1 MLRAKLTFGS
11 GYNKFLRV
19 RGKPVLSHQHYSRWV
34 TLASTAAV
42 VTATLLIL
50 GKLIAWLMTDSSSL
64 LASLTDSFMDVSAS
78 IINLLAIRYALAPAD
93 EEHRFGHGKAESLAG
108 LIQSAFISGSALLLM
123 MHGISSMLNQVPV
136 VRLEAGIWVSAG
148 SILLTLLLVSFQSL
162 VIRKTN
168 SVAIKADMLHYRS
181 DLLLNGGVLLAL
193 VLAGQGWYWA
203 DGLFAILI
211 GLFLVWGA
219 VQIGYESVQALL
231 DRQLPEEEQARI
243 MALCCAVEGVHGVH
257 DLRTRQSGPTR
268 FVQLHLEL
276 DDQLPLVKAHQIAD
290 EAELAVRQSFE
301 RMEVIIHMDPI
312 SVLTKE
318 QQGTHPEQQ

>member
-1 MLRAKLTFGS
+1 M
-11 GYNKFLRV
+11 
-19 RGKPVLSHQHYSRWV
+19 SHQHYSRWV
-34 TLASTAAV
+34 TLASMAAV
-42 VTATLLIL
+42 TTATLLIL

-64 LASLTDSFMDVSAS
+64 LASLTDSFMDISAS
-78 IINLLAIRYALAPAD
+78 LINLLAIRYALAPAD

-108 LIQSAFISGSALLLM
+108 LVQSAFISGSALLLV

-136 VRLEAGIWVSAG
+136 VRLEAGIWVSVG
-148 SILLTLLLVSFQSL
+148 SIVLTLLLVSFQGF

-181 DLLLNGGVLLAL
+181 DLLLNGGVLVAL
-193 VLAGQGWYWA
+193 VLAGLGWYWA

-219 VQIGYESVQALL
+219 VHIGYESVQALL

-276 DDQLPLVKAHQIAD
+276 DDQLPLVRAHQIAD
-290 EAELAVRQSFE
+290 EAELAVRQAFE

-318 QQGTHPEQQ
+318 RQSTHPEQQ

>member
-1 MLRAKLTFGS
+1 M
-11 GYNKFLRV
+11 
-19 RGKPVLSHQHYSRWV
+19 
-34 TLASTAAV
+34 AAV
-42 VTATLLIL
+42 AVASLLIT

-64 LASLTDSFMDVSAS
+64 LASLTDSLMDVSAS
-78 IINLLAIRYALAPAD
+78 LINLFAIRYALAPAD
-93 EEHRFGHGKAESLAG
+93 NEHRFGHGKAESLAG
-108 LIQSAFISGSALLLM
+108 LIQSAFISGSALLLV
-123 MHGISSMLNQVPV
+123 MHGISSLLNQVPV
-136 VRLEAGIWVSAG
+136 QRLEAGLWVSAG
-148 SILLTLLLVSFQSL
+148 SILLTLLLVGFQRW
-162 VIRKTN
+162 VVQHTN

-181 DLLLNGGVLLAL
+181 DLLLNAGVLLAL
-193 VLAGQGWYWA
+193 VLAGQGWFWA

-301 RMEVIIHMDPI
+301 RMDVIIHMDPI

-318 QQGTHPEQQ
+318 QQGPHPEQQ

>member
-1 MLRAKLTFGS
+1 M
-11 GYNKFLRV
+11 
-19 RGKPVLSHQHYSRWV
+19 SHQHYSRWV

-136 VRLEAGIWVSAG
+136 VRLEAGIWVSVG

-181 DLLLNGGVLLAL
+181 DLLLNAGVLLAL

-301 RMEVIIHMDPI
+301 RMDVIIHMDPI

>member
-1 MLRAKLTFGS
+1 M
-11 GYNKFLRV
+11 
-19 RGKPVLSHQHYSRWV
+19 
-34 TLASTAAV
+34 AAV
-42 VTATLLIL
+42 VIATLLII

-78 IINLLAIRYALAPAD
+78 LINLFAIRYALAPPD
-93 EEHRFGHGKAESLAG
+93 DEHRFGHGKAESLAG

-136 VRLEAGIWVSAG
+136 HRLEAGLWVSGG
-148 SILLTLLLVSFQSL
+148 SILLTLLLVSFQRW
-162 VIRKTN
+162 VVQRTN

-181 DLLLNGGVLLAL
+181 DLLLNAGVLLAL

-231 DRQLPEEEQARI
+231 DRQLPAEEQARI

-301 RMEVIIHMDPI
+301 RMDVIIHMDPI
-312 SVLTKE
+312 SVLAQE
-318 QQGTHPEQQ
+318 QQGPHPEQQ

>member
-1 MLRAKLTFGS
+1 M
-11 GYNKFLRV
+11 
-19 RGKPVLSHQHYSRWV
+19 SHQHYSRWV

-181 DLLLNGGVLLAL
+181 DLLLNAGVLLAL
-193 VLAGQGWYWA
+193 VLAGQGWHWA

-219 VQIGYESVQALL
+219 AHIGYESVQALL

>member
-1 MLRAKLTFGS
+1 M
-11 GYNKFLRV
+11 
-19 RGKPVLSHQHYSRWV
+19 SHQHYSRWV
-34 TLASTAAV
+34 TLASMAAV
-42 VTATLLIL
+42 TTATLLIL

-64 LASLTDSFMDVSAS
+64 LASLTDSFMDISAS
-78 IINLLAIRYALAPAD
+78 LINLLAIRYALAPAD

-108 LIQSAFISGSALLLM
+108 LVQSAFISGSALLLV

-136 VRLEAGIWVSAG
+136 VRLEAGIWVSVG
-148 SILLTLLLVSFQSL
+148 SIVLTLLLVSFQGF

-181 DLLLNGGVLLAL
+181 DLLLNGGVLVAL

-219 VQIGYESVQALL
+219 VHIGYESVQALL

-276 DDQLPLVKAHQIAD
+276 DDQLPLVQAHQIAD
-290 EAELAVRQSFE
+290 EAELAVRQAFE
-301 RMEVIIHMDPI
+301 RMDVIIHMDPI

>member
-1 MLRAKLTFGS
+1 M
-11 GYNKFLRV
+11 
-19 RGKPVLSHQHYSRWV
+19 SHQHYSRWV
-34 TLASTAAV
+34 TLASMAAV
-42 VTATLLIL
+42 TTATLLIL

-64 LASLTDSFMDVSAS
+64 LASLTDSFMDISAS
-78 IINLLAIRYALAPAD
+78 LINLLAIRYALAPAD

-181 DLLLNGGVLLAL
+181 DLLLNGGVLVAL

-219 VQIGYESVQALL
+219 VHIGYESVQALL

-276 DDQLPLVKAHQIAD
+276 DDQLPLVQAHQIAD

>member
-1 MLRAKLTFGS
+1 
-11 GYNKFLRV
+11 
-19 RGKPVLSHQHYSRWV
+19 LSHQQYSRWV
-34 TLASTAAV
+34 TFASMAAV
-42 VTATLLIL
+42 TTATLLII
-50 GKLIAWLMTDSSSL
+50 GKLIAWLMTDSSTL

-181 DLLLNGGVLLAL
+181 DLLLNAGVLLAL
-193 VLAGQGWYWA
+193 VLAGQGWHWA

-219 VQIGYESVQALL
+219 AHIGYESVQALL

-276 DDQLPLVKAHQIAD
+276 DDQIPLVKAHQIAD
-290 EAELAVRQSFE
+290 EAELAVRQAFE
-301 RMEVIIHMDPI
+301 RMDVIIHMDPI

>member
-1 MLRAKLTFGS
+1 M
-11 GYNKFLRV
+11 
-19 RGKPVLSHQHYSRWV
+19 SHQHYSRWV
-34 TLASTAAV
+34 TLASMAAV
-42 VTATLLIL
+42 TTATLLIL

-64 LASLTDSFMDVSAS
+64 LASLTDSFMDISAS
-78 IINLLAIRYALAPAD
+78 LINLLAIRYALAPAD

-108 LIQSAFISGSALLLM
+108 LVQSAFISGSALLLV

-136 VRLEAGIWVSAG
+136 VRLEAGIWVSVG
-148 SILLTLLLVSFQSL
+148 SIVLTLLLVSFQGF

-181 DLLLNGGVLLAL
+181 DLLLNGGVLVAL

-219 VQIGYESVQALL
+219 VHIGYESVQALL

-276 DDQLPLVKAHQIAD
+276 DDQLPLVRAHQIAD
-290 EAELAVRQSFE
+290 EAELAVRQAFE
-301 RMEVIIHMDPI
+301 RMDVIIHMDPI
-312 SVLTKE
+312 SVLTQE
-318 QQGTHPEQQ
+318 RQSTNPEQQ

>member
-1 MLRAKLTFGS
+1 M
-11 GYNKFLRV
+11 
-19 RGKPVLSHQHYSRWV
+19 SHQHYSRWV

-78 IINLLAIRYALAPAD
+78 IINLLAIRYALVPAD

-181 DLLLNGGVLLAL
+181 DLLLNAGVLLAL
-193 VLAGQGWYWA
+193 VLAGQGWHWA

-219 VQIGYESVQALL
+219 AHIGYESVQALL

-276 DDQLPLVKAHQIAD
+276 DDQLPLVQAHQIAD

>member
-1 MLRAKLTFGS
+1 M
-11 GYNKFLRV
+11 
-19 RGKPVLSHQHYSRWV
+19 SHQHYSRWV

-301 RMEVIIHMDPI
+301 RMDVIIHMDPI

>member
-1 MLRAKLTFGS
+1 M
-11 GYNKFLRV
+11 
-19 RGKPVLSHQHYSRWV
+19 SHQHYSRWV

-181 DLLLNGGVLLAL
+181 DLLLNGAVLLAL
-193 VLAGQGWYWA
+193 VLAGQGWHWA

-219 VQIGYESVQALL
+219 AHIGYESVQALL

>member
-1 MLRAKLTFGS
+1 M
-11 GYNKFLRV
+11 
-19 RGKPVLSHQHYSRWV
+19 
-34 TLASTAAV
+34 AAV
-42 VTATLLIL
+42 VIASLLIA

-64 LASLTDSFMDVSAS
+64 LASLTDSLMDVSAS
-78 IINLLAIRYALAPAD
+78 LINLFAIRYAMAPAD
-93 EEHRFGHGKAESLAG
+93 AEHRFGHGKAESLAG
-108 LIQSAFISGSALLLM
+108 LIQSAFISGSALLLV
-123 MHGISSMLNQVPV
+123 MHGISSLLNQVPV
-136 VRLEAGIWVSAG
+136 QRLEAGLWVSAG
-148 SILLTLLLVSFQSL
+148 SILLTLLLVGFQRW
-162 VIRKTN
+162 VVQRTN
-168 SVAIKADMLHYRS
+168 SVVIKADMLHYRS
-181 DLLLNGGVLLAL
+181 DLLLNAGVLLAL
-193 VLAGQGWYWA
+193 VLAGKGWFWA

-301 RMEVIIHMDPI
+301 RMDVIIHMDPI
-312 SVLTKE
+312 SVLIKE
-318 QQGTHPEQQ
+318 QQGPHPEQQ

>member
-1 MLRAKLTFGS
+1 M
-11 GYNKFLRV
+11 
-19 RGKPVLSHQHYSRWV
+19 SHQHYSRWV

-108 LIQSAFISGSALLLM
+108 LIQSAFISGSALLLL

-181 DLLLNGGVLLAL
+181 DLLLNAGVLLAL
-193 VLAGQGWYWA
+193 VLAGQGWHWA

-219 VQIGYESVQALL
+219 AHIGYESVQALL

-276 DDQLPLVKAHQIAD
+276 DDQLPLVQAHQIAD

>member
-1 MLRAKLTFGS
+1 M
-11 GYNKFLRV
+11 
-19 RGKPVLSHQHYSRWV
+19 SHQHYSRWV

-181 DLLLNGGVLLAL
+181 DLLLNAGVLVAL

-318 QQGTHPEQQ
+318 QQGAHPEQQ

>member
-1 MLRAKLTFGS
+1 M
-11 GYNKFLRV
+11 
-19 RGKPVLSHQHYSRWV
+19 SHQQYSRWV
-34 TLASTAAV
+34 TLASMAAV
-42 VTATLLIL
+42 TTATLLIT

-78 IINLLAIRYALAPAD
+78 IINLLAIRYALSPAD
-93 EEHRFGHGKAESLAG
+93 DEHRFGHGKAESLAG
-108 LIQSAFISGSALLLM
+108 LIQAAFISGSALLLV
-123 MHGISSMLNQVPV
+123 MHGISSLLKQAPLE
-136 VRLEAGIWVSAG
+136 RLEAGLWVSGG
-148 SILLTLLLVSFQSL
+148 SIVLTLLLVSFQSL

-193 VLAGQGWYWA
+193 VLAGQGWDWA

-211 GLFLVWGA
+211 GLFLLWGA
-219 VQIGYESVQALL
+219 LHIGYESVQALL
-231 DRQLPEEEQARI
+231 DRQLPAEEQARI
-243 MALCCAVEGVHGVH
+243 MALCCDVEGVHGVH

-290 EAELAVRQSFE
+290 EAELAVRQAFE
-301 RMEVIIHMDPI
+301 RMDVIIHMDPI
-312 SVLTKE
+312 SVVHKE
-318 QQGTHPEQQ
+318 QQGTPSEQQ

>member
-1 MLRAKLTFGS
+1 M
-11 GYNKFLRV
+11 
-19 RGKPVLSHQHYSRWV
+19 SHQHYSRWV

-181 DLLLNGGVLLAL
+181 DLLLNAGVLLAL
-193 VLAGQGWYWA
+193 VLAGQGWHWA

-219 VQIGYESVQALL
+219 AHIGYESVQALL

-276 DDQLPLVKAHQIAD
+276 DDQIPLVKAHQIAD

-301 RMEVIIHMDPI
+301 RMDVIIHMDPI

>member
-1 MLRAKLTFGS
+1 
-11 GYNKFLRV
+11 
-19 RGKPVLSHQHYSRWV
+19 LSHQHYSRWV

-181 DLLLNGGVLLAL
+181 DLLLNAGVLVAL

-301 RMEVIIHMDPI
+301 RMDVIIHMDPI

>member
-1 MLRAKLTFGS
+1 M
-11 GYNKFLRV
+11 
-19 RGKPVLSHQHYSRWV
+19 SHQHYSRWV

-181 DLLLNGGVLLAL
+181 DLLLNAGVLVAL

-276 DDQLPLVKAHQIAD
+276 DDQLPLVQAHQIAD

-318 QQGTHPEQQ
+318 QQGTPPEQQ

>member
-1 MLRAKLTFGS
+1 M
-11 GYNKFLRV
+11 
-19 RGKPVLSHQHYSRWV
+19 SHQHYSRWV
-34 TLASTAAV
+34 TLASMAAV
-42 VTATLLIL
+42 TTATLLIL

-64 LASLTDSFMDVSAS
+64 LASLTDSFMDISAS
-78 IINLLAIRYALAPAD
+78 LINLLAIRYALAPAD

-108 LIQSAFISGSALLLM
+108 LVQSAFISGSALLLV

-136 VRLEAGIWVSAG
+136 VRLEAGIWVSVG
-148 SILLTLLLVSFQSL
+148 SIVLTLLLVSFQGF

-181 DLLLNGGVLLAL
+181 DLLLNGGVLVAL

-219 VQIGYESVQALL
+219 VHIGYESVQALL

-276 DDQLPLVKAHQIAD
+276 DDQLPLVRAHQIAD
-290 EAELAVRQSFE
+290 EAELAFRQAFE
-301 RMEVIIHMDPI
+301 RMDVIIHMDPI
-312 SVLTKE
+312 SVLTQE
-318 QQGTHPEQQ
+318 RQSTHPEQQ

>member
-1 MLRAKLTFGS
+1 M
-11 GYNKFLRV
+11 
-19 RGKPVLSHQHYSRWV
+19 
-34 TLASTAAV
+34 AAV
-42 VTATLLIL
+42 ATASLLIT

-64 LASLTDSFMDVSAS
+64 LASLTDSLMDVSAS
-78 IINLLAIRYALAPAD
+78 LINLFAIRYALAPAD
-93 EEHRFGHGKAESLAG
+93 NEHRFGHGKAESLAG
-108 LIQSAFISGSALLLM
+108 LIQSAFISGSALLLV
-123 MHGISSMLNQVPV
+123 MHGISSLLNQVPV
-136 VRLEAGIWVSAG
+136 QRLEAGLWVSAG

-181 DLLLNGGVLLAL
+181 DLLLNAGVLLAL
-193 VLAGQGWYWA
+193 VLAGQGWFWA

-301 RMEVIIHMDPI
+301 RMDVIIHMDPI

-318 QQGTHPEQQ
+318 QQGPHPEQQ

>member
-1 MLRAKLTFGS
+1 M
-11 GYNKFLRV
+11 
-19 RGKPVLSHQHYSRWV
+19 SHQQYSRWV
-34 TLASTAAV
+34 TLASMAAV

-78 IINLLAIRYALAPAD
+78 IINLVAIRYAMAPAD
-93 EEHRFGHGKAESLAG
+93 AEHRFGHGKAESLAG
-108 LIQSAFISGSALLLM
+108 LVQSAFISGSALLLM

-136 VRLEAGIWVSAG
+136 VRLEAGIWVSVG
-148 SILLTLLLVSFQSL
+148 SIVLTLLLVSFQSL

-219 VQIGYESVQALL
+219 VHIGYESVQALL

-276 DDQLPLVKAHQIAD
+276 DDQLPLVRAHQIAD
-290 EAELAVRQSFE
+290 EAELAVRQAFE
-301 RMEVIIHMDPI
+301 RMDVIIHMDPI

-318 QQGTHPEQQ
+318 QQGPHPEQQ

>member
-1 MLRAKLTFGS
+1 M
-11 GYNKFLRV
+11 
-19 RGKPVLSHQHYSRWV
+19 SHQHYSRWV

-181 DLLLNGGVLLAL
+181 DLLLNAGVLLAL
-193 VLAGQGWYWA
+193 VLAGQGWHWA

-219 VQIGYESVQALL
+219 AHIGYESVQALL

-276 DDQLPLVKAHQIAD
+276 DDQLPLVQAHQIAD
-290 EAELAVRQSFE
+290 EAELAVRQAFE
-301 RMEVIIHMDPI
+301 RMDVIIHMDPI

>member
-1 MLRAKLTFGS
+1 
-11 GYNKFLRV
+11 
-19 RGKPVLSHQHYSRWV
+19 LSHQHYSRWV

-181 DLLLNGGVLLAL
+181 DLLLNAGVLVAL

>member
-1 MLRAKLTFGS
+1 M
-11 GYNKFLRV
+11 
-19 RGKPVLSHQHYSRWV
+19 SHQHYSRWV

-93 EEHRFGHGKAESLAG
+93 EEHRFGHGKAESLVG

-181 DLLLNGGVLLAL
+181 DLLLNAGVLLAL
-193 VLAGQGWYWA
+193 VLAGQGWHWA

-219 VQIGYESVQALL
+219 AHIGYESVQALL

-276 DDQLPLVKAHQIAD
+276 DDQLPLVQAHQIAD

>member
-1 MLRAKLTFGS
+1 M
-11 GYNKFLRV
+11 
-19 RGKPVLSHQHYSRWV
+19 SHQQYSRWV
-34 TLASTAAV
+34 TLASMAAV
-42 VTATLLIL
+42 VIASLLIA

-64 LASLTDSFMDVSAS
+64 LASLTDSLMDVSAS
-78 IINLLAIRYALAPAD
+78 LINLFAIRYAMAPAD
-93 EEHRFGHGKAESLAG
+93 AEHRFGHGKAESLAG
-108 LIQSAFISGSALLLM
+108 LIQSAFISGSALLLV
-123 MHGISSMLNQVPV
+123 MHGISSLLNQVPV
-136 VRLEAGIWVSAG
+136 QRLEAGLWVSAG
-148 SILLTLLLVSFQSL
+148 SILLTLLLVGFQRW
-162 VIRKTN
+162 VVQRTN
-168 SVAIKADMLHYRS
+168 SVVIKADMLHYRS
-181 DLLLNGGVLLAL
+181 DLLLNAGVLLAL
-193 VLAGQGWYWA
+193 VLAGKGWFWA

-301 RMEVIIHMDPI
+301 RMDVIIHMDPI
-312 SVLTKE
+312 SVLIKE
-318 QQGTHPEQQ
+318 QQGPHPEQQ

>member
-1 MLRAKLTFGS
+1 M
-11 GYNKFLRV
+11 
-19 RGKPVLSHQHYSRWV
+19 
-34 TLASTAAV
+34 AAV
-42 VTATLLIL
+42 ATASLLIT

-64 LASLTDSFMDVSAS
+64 LASLTDSLMDVSAS
-78 IINLLAIRYALAPAD
+78 LINLFAIRYALAPAD
-93 EEHRFGHGKAESLAG
+93 NEHRFGHGKAESLAG
-108 LIQSAFISGSALLLM
+108 LIQSAFISGSALLLV
-123 MHGISSMLNQVPV
+123 MHGISSLLNQVPV
-136 VRLEAGIWVSAG
+136 QRLEAGLWVSAG
-148 SILLTLLLVSFQSL
+148 SILLTLLLVGFQRW
-162 VIRKTN
+162 VVQRTN

-181 DLLLNGGVLLAL
+181 DLLLNAGVLLAL
-193 VLAGQGWYWA
+193 VLAGQGWFWA

-301 RMEVIIHMDPI
+301 RMDVIIHMDPI

-318 QQGTHPEQQ
+318 QQGPHPEQQ

>member
-1 MLRAKLTFGS
+1 M
-11 GYNKFLRV
+11 
-19 RGKPVLSHQHYSRWV
+19 SHQQYSRWV

-181 DLLLNGGVLLAL
+181 DLLLNAGVLVAL

-276 DDQLPLVKAHQIAD
+276 DDQLPLVQAHQIAD